1 MWLSRSKLSV
11 VGLGLLVIGLATAQ
25 NSAQRQSVDV
35 RRVGHH
41 LACKCGCPDTVATC
55 AMLECSF
62 SNPAKQKIF
71 DMERSGVSDQVVI
84 DSFIKEYG
92 DGIYRADPNS
102 FGWIIPYSALAIGVL
117 VIVWFVRRYY
127 KPGTAA
133 APEASSLPPEALDRY
148 RDQIEQDMAHLD

>member
-1 MWLSRSKLSV
+1 
-11 VGLGLLVIGLATAQ
+11 
-25 NSAQRQSVDV
+25 
-35 RRVGHH
+35 
-41 LACKCGCPDTVATC
+41 
-55 AMLECSF
+55 MLECSF

-71 DMERSGVSDQVVI
+71 DMERSGVSDQVII

-133 APEASSLPPEALDRY
+133 APEASSVPPEALDRY